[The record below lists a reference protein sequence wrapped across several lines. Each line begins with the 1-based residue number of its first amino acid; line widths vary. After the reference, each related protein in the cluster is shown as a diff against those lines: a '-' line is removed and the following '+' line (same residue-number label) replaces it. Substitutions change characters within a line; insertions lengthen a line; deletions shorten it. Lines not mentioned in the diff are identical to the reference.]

1 MIILISMYLCFDIA
15 IILKSIFILKQRNI
29 NEDTISKYV
38 VLLISG
44 VRYRVNIIKAIIAW
58 HVFKNKA

>member
-44 VRYRVNIIKAIIAW
+44 VRYRVNIIKTIIAW

>member
-1 MIILISMYLCFDIA
+1 MIILISMYLCCDIA

-44 VRYRVNIIKAIIAW
+44 VRYRVNIIKTIIAW